1 MIRRWNERWKQ
12 PLEDEY
18 VKHEQLADI
27 EEPTEFEELTE
38 LEELEEFEEFD
49 KLYKLADN
57 NVLEFGPGKGTMW
70 ETFENYTFGI

>member
-1 MIRRWNERWKQ
+1 MIRREKERWKQ

-27 EEPTEFEELTE
+27 EEPTEFEEL
-38 LEELEEFEEFD
+38 EELEEFD
-49 KLYKLADN
+49 KLYKLNKLADN

-70 ETFENYTFGI
+70 KTIENYTFGI

>member
-1 MIRRWNERWKQ
+1 MIRREKERWKQ

-18 VKHEQLADI
+18 VKHEQRADI
-27 EEPTEFEELTE
+27 EEPTEFEEL
-38 LEELEEFEEFD
+38 EEFD

-57 NVLEFGPGKGTMW
+57 NVLEFSPGKGTMW

>member
-1 MIRRWNERWKQ
+1 MIRREKERWKQ

-18 VKHEQLADI
+18 VKHEELADI
-27 EEPTEFEELTE
+27 EEPTESEE